1 MLIDKV
7 IWQDGIRDYQEI
19 TDPHF
24 DLQPC
29 LKAVQKL
36 RRLQYFKSTFNLYF
50 YSKESSHALFEGQ

>member
-36 RRLQYFKSTFNLYF
+36 RRLQYFKINF
-50 YSKESSHALFEGQ
+50 